1 VWNSGIFFLERP
13 INFLLATE
21 FVSQFTLRVG
31 EIKVSNGLRDCEE
44 LVNIVSAGEHL
55 MVSPTYLSSDPD
67 AAHESVR
74 RLIAMNLDVERLLVG
89 HGDDVYF
96 GAKENMA
103 RIFAGPRP

>member
-1 VWNSGIFFLERP
+1 
-13 INFLLATE
+13 
-21 FVSQFTLRVG
+21 
-31 EIKVSNGLRDCEE
+31 
-44 LVNIVSAGEHL
+44 